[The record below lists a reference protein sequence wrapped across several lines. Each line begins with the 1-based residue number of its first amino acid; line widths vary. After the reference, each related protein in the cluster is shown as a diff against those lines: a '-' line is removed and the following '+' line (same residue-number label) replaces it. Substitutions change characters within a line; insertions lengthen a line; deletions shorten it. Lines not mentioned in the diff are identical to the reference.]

1 MTNFAVAYRTSDG
14 QPWIGLPG
22 TSING
27 STNREM
33 FDEAKLGGWDVRPR
47 LVETDART
55 DKPDF
60 EIIRDNPED
69 GLLDRLSMMKGR
81 YTPVQ
86 NEDILTIADNIADGD
101 ITPVAMG
108 NYDGGRKVFMS
119 FELGENI
126 VLDPNGQA
134 DEIGKFLTF
143 QTSHDGSLS
152 IIGHTGNLRIVCQNM
167 LVSARSS
174 ALSSFKFRH
183 TATVEGRLLDAR
195 AALGIAFKESKVF
208 EEEMKTLIEQSFTDL
223 QFKKLIATLDPK
235 PEKDVRGSVKKW
247 ESRTELALDLWHG
260 NASGGNTVANLEKT
274 KYRAY
279 NALNER
285 LNWYTSVRAGNVDNA
300 LVKASGFDD
309 FTNKRNLDLFKVVA
323 AA

>member
-1 MTNFAVAYRTSDG
+1 MSKHAVAYRKEDG

-22 TSING
+22 TATEGEDIDA
-27 STNREM
+27 M
-33 FDEAKLGGWDVRPR
+33 FNAAKLGGWNVRPR
-47 LVETDART
+47 EVVTDART

-60 EIIRDNPED
+60 EIIRDNPDD
-69 GLLDRLSMMKGR
+69 GLLDRMSMMKAR

-86 NEDILTIADNIADGD
+86 NEDIKGIALGITSGD
-101 ITPVAMG
+101 IKPVAMG
-108 NYDGGRKVFMS
+108 QYDGGRKVFMS
-119 FELGENI
+119 FELGESI
-126 VLDPNGQA
+126 VLDPQGQA
-134 DEIGKFLTF
+134 DEIGRFLTF

-152 IIGHTGNLRIVCQNM
+152 IIGHTGNLRIRCQNM
-167 LVSARSS
+167 LTSMRAA

-195 AALGIAFKESKVF
+195 AALGLAFKESEVF
-208 EEEMKTLIEQSFTDL
+208 AKEMQTLIEQSMTDQKFWEL
-223 QFKKLIATLDPK
+223 VTAMDPM

-247 ESRTELALDLWHG
+247 ETRTDLAMALWRG
-260 NASGGNTVANLEKT
+260 EADGGDTVDNLAKT

-285 LNWYTSVRAGNVDNA
+285 LMWYTSIRDSNVSNA

-309 FTNKRNLDLFKVVA
+309 FTNKRNLDLYKAVA
-323 AA
+323 NA

>member
-1 MTNFAVAYRTSDG
+1 MSNHAVAYRAG
-14 QPWIGLPG
+14 HPWIGLPG
-22 TSING
+22 TVVDGESVQ
-27 STNREM
+27 EM
-33 FDEAKLGGWDVRPR
+33 FDAAKLGGWDVRPR

-55 DKPDF
+55 EKPDY

-69 GLLDRLSMMKGR
+69 GLLDRLSMMKER

-86 NEDILTIADNIADGD
+86 NEDIKVLAENIADGD

-126 VLDPNGQA
+126 VLDPEGQA
-134 DEIGKFLTF
+134 DKIGCYLTF
-143 QTSHDGSLS
+143 LTSHDGSLS
-152 IIGHTGNLRIVCQNM
+152 IIGITGNLRFDCQNM
-167 LVSARSS
+167 LVSVRST

-183 TATVEGRLLDAR
+183 TKTVDGRLLEAR
-195 AALGIAFKESKVF
+195 TALGIAFKESKVF
-208 EEEMKTLIEQSFTDL
+208 EEDMKALIEQSFTDL

-260 NASGGNTVANLEKT
+260 NASGGDTVANLEKT

-285 LNWYTSVRAGNVDNA
+285 LMWYSSIRAGNVDNA